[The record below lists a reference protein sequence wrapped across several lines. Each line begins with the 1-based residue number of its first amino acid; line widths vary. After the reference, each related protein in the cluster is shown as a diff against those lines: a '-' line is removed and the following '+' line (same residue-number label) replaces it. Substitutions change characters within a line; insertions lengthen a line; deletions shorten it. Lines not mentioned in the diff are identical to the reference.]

1 MCQGSF
7 IQYVREIFRK
17 TNISYSLIRTHTR
30 TCAYQGV
37 RSVSFSENFPL
48 MYFDKCVY
56 ASFYRCV
63 LSVCVYVCVCV
74 CARACVCGACVC
86 VCVCVCVYW
95 GVGVFLSFS
104 QCFFVL
110 FLLWNLALNY
120 FWFNTIFVE
129 EESK

>member
-1 MCQGSF
+1 
-7 IQYVREIFRK
+7 
-17 TNISYSLIRTHTR
+17 
-30 TCAYQGV
+30 
-37 RSVSFSENFPL
+37 

-56 ASFYRCV
+56 ASFYRCA
-63 LSVCVYVCVCV
+63 LSVCVCV
-74 CARACVCGACVC
+74 CVCVRVWC

-95 GVGVFLSFS
+95 GRGVFLSFS

-110 FLLWNLALNY
+110 FLLWNLVLNY

>member
-1 MCQGSF
+1 
-7 IQYVREIFRK
+7 
-17 TNISYSLIRTHTR
+17 
-30 TCAYQGV
+30 
-37 RSVSFSENFPL
+37 

-63 LSVCVYVCVCV
+63 LSVCVCVCVCV
-74 CARACVCGACVC
+74 CACVVCVC

-95 GVGVFLSFS
+95 GGAVFLSFS

-110 FLLWNLALNY
+110 FLLWNLVLNY